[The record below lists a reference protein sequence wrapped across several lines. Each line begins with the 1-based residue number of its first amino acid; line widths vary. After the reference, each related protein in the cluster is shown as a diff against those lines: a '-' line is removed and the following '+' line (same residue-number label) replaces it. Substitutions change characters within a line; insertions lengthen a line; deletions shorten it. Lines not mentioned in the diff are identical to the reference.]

1 MQPSCQREMRISQLL
16 SPTNFTSFLI
26 SNRNFGIQIDREYKF
41 KNFLLVNPGNRR
53 TGESEMPASITS
65 ASRSL
70 CDRSNPF
77 EIAAAGCSAAN
88 TVYGFRAAY
97 HRDKLL
103 HTRII
108 FDKNRIVSEPCR
120 SDRLMGGY
128 LCAVEMA
135 LAWFVRVS
143 AGRYR

>member
-1 MQPSCQREMRISQLL
+1 MDVLKTNTE
-16 SPTNFTSFLI
+16 SP
-26 SNRNFGIQIDREYKF
+26 
-41 KNFLLVNPGNRR
+41 V
-53 TGESEMPASITS
+53 SITS

-70 CDRSNPF
+70 CYRSNPF
-77 EIAAAGCSAAN
+77 EIAAAGRSVAN
-88 TVYGFRAAY
+88 SVYGFRAVY
-97 HRDKLL
+97 HRDKFL

-108 FDKNRIVSEPCR
+108 FDNNRIVSEPCR

>member
-1 MQPSCQREMRISQLL
+1 
-16 SPTNFTSFLI
+16 
-26 SNRNFGIQIDREYKF
+26 
-41 KNFLLVNPGNRR
+41 
-53 TGESEMPASITS
+53 MPASITS

-97 HRDKLL
+97 HRDKFLD
-103 HTRII
+103 TRII

-120 SDRLMGGY
+120 SDRLIGGY

-143 AGRYR
+143 AGRYRKWRWSQLRQRYGLM